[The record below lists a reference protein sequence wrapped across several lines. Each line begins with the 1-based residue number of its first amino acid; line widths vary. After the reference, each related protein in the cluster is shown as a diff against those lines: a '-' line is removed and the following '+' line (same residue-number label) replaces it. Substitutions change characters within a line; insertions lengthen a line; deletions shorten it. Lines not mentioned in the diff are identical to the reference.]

1 MAVQLLKRL
10 FTVEEYH
17 RMAEAG
23 ILSED
28 DRVELLEGEITAM
41 APIGSR
47 HQACVDRLTELFS
60 AQVQRR
66 AVVRV
71 QGPIRLGERSEP
83 QPDLALLRPRADFYA
98 EAHPGS
104 EDVLLVV
111 EVAETSA
118 AYDREVKVP
127 LYARFGVPEVW
138 LVDLAGEQL
147 EVFRQPSPQG
157 YQDLR
162 TLRRGEAVAPL
173 LLPDLS
179 LAVDALLG

>member
-28 DRVELLEGEITAM
+28 DRVELIEGEIVRM
-41 APIGSR
+41 SPIGSR
-47 HQACVDRLTELFS
+47 HAACVGRLTQQLVV
-60 AQVQRR
+60 QVGGR
-66 AVVRV
+66 AIVRV
-71 QGPIRLGERSEP
+71 QNPIRLGEHSEP

-98 EAHPGS
+98 EAHPGP
-104 EDVLLVV
+104 EDTLLIV
-111 EVAETSA
+111 EVSETSA
-118 AYDREVKVP
+118 APDLEVKVP

-138 LVDLAGEQL
+138 LVDLAGERL
-147 EVFRQPSPQG
+147 EVFRNPSPQG

-162 TLRRGEAVAPL
+162 ILRGGEVITPL

-179 LAVDALLG
+179 LAVEAILG